1 MTDRGADKKT
11 GNTRLFQPASASIRA
26 PQPPHGKFD
35 VAVGQFTPAL
45 DFAHIGLLREPIEE
59 GSRRFPGGLARLPEL
74 LADESVVQPL
84 ANPAFGH
91 SACEV
96 TWQAR
101 HRDNSTLETLL

>member
-1 MTDRGADKKT
+1 MTDRDANKKT
-11 GNTRLFQPASASIRA
+11 GNTWLSNPVWASIRA

-45 DFAHIGLLREPIEE
+45 DFAHIGLLREPLEE
-59 GSRRFPGGLARLPEL
+59 GACCFPGGFARLPEL
-74 LADESVVQPL
+74 LADESIVQPL
-84 ANPAFGH
+84 PNPAFGH